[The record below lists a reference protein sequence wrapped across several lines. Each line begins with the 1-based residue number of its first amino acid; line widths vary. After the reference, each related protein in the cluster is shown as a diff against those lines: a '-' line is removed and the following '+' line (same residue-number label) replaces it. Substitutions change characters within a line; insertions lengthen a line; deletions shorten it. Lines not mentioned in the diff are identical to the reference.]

1 MLETIVGLVWT
12 AFIVYA
18 TVGVAFGIPLLF
30 FWSSILDASA
40 KAGTLGS
47 RLAILP
53 GAIALWPIMARKTW
67 RAIRQG
73 AESPD
78 LEQPV
83 TPAAQRLIHGVA
95 VVLLAGVLPA
105 ICVLALL
112 GRPREQLHPASQL
125 QPEPLPDVIS
135 LARPMPEGLPL
146 NVVVRTNGRSE
157 T

>member
-1 MLETIVGLVWT
+1 
-12 AFIVYA
+12 
-18 TVGVAFGIPLLF
+18 
-30 FWSSILDASA
+30 
-40 KAGTLGS
+40 LGS

-105 ICVLALL
+105 ICV
-112 GRPREQLHPASQL
+112 PA
-125 QPEPLPDVIS
+125 LPDVIP